1 MRIERS
7 NLPILILAYNRDDL
21 FNETLRRLL
30 RQGFKNIYISID
42 GAKTNEDKL
51 KQKEMLRCIESLHV
65 NRKKVRIGEKNEGCR
80 FGVISGITW
89 FFKQEELG
97 IINEDDIEM
106 PCISAPKMTEQNITV
121 ELVEKS
127 HAIEVA

>member
-51 KQKEMLRCIESLHV
+51 KQRNATLH
-65 NRKKVRIGEKNEGCR
+65 
-80 FGVISGITW
+80 
-89 FFKQEELG
+89 
-97 IINEDDIEM
+97 
-106 PCISAPKMTEQNITV
+106 
-121 ELVEKS
+121 
-127 HAIEVA
+127 